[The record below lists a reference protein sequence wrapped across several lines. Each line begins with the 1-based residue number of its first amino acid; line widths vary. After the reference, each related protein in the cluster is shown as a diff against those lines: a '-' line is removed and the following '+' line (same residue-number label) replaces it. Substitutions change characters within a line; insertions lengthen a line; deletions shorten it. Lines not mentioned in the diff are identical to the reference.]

1 MINEEIKSIIT
12 DVCETLENQ
21 NFKLTCFT
29 HFEGKRC
36 YCADDIEKEFIAA
49 RSKLIA
55 DLKSIIN
62 EDMSDED
69 CLAACFSKMFVSEG
83 LTYKEHDVAL
93 NTYLKALNLEGRI
106 VLNRYTIAK
115 VAHSFRK
122 LKKENDK
129 ISKHLEKVKED
140 YYD

>member
-29 HFEGKRC
+29 SFEGKRC
-36 YCADDIEKEFIAA
+36 YCVDDIEKEFIAA
-49 RSKLIA
+49 RNKLIA

-62 EDMSDED
+62 EDISDEE
-69 CLAACFSKMFVSEG
+69 CLAACFSKMLISRG

-93 NTYLKALNLEGRI
+93 NTYLKALDLEGRI
-106 VLNRYTIAK
+106 ALNKYTIAK
-115 VAHSFRK
+115 VAHAFKK
-122 LKKENDK
+122 LKKENNK
-129 ISKHLEKVKED
+129 LSEHLEKIKED

>member
-1 MINEEIKSIIT
+1 MINEEIKSIVT

-29 HFEGKRC
+29 FFEGKRC
-36 YCADDIEKEFIAA
+36 YCDNDYEKEFVAA
-49 RSKLIA
+49 RDRLIA
-55 DLKSIIN
+55 DLKNIIS

-69 CLAACFSKMFVSEG
+69 CLAACFSKMLISRG
-83 LTYKEHDVAL
+83 LTSKEHDVAFDA
-93 NTYLKALNLEGRI
+93 YCKARDLESRI
-106 VLNRYTIAK
+106 ALNRYTIAK
-115 VAHSFRK
+115 VAHAFRK

-129 ISKHLEKVKED
+129 LSKHLEKVKED